1 MQIVNS
7 ILQYKLVMK
16 TCPALPRSLLS
27 TVLGSQFSIQDLAEA
42 RLDLKKA
49 RTSFHQW
56 VVNKM

>member
-27 TVLGSQFSIQDLAEA
+27 TGLGSQFSIQDLAEA

-49 RTSFHQW
+49 TTSFHR
-56 VVNKM
+56 